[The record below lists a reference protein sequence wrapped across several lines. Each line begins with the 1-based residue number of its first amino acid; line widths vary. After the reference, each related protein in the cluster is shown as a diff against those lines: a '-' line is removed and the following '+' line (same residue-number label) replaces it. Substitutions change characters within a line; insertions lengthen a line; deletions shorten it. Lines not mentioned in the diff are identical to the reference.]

1 MPNIT
6 PDPDTGIGTW
16 SEQDIITLL
25 KDGQTPD
32 FDFVG
37 GAMGEIVRN
46 TSRLDD
52 DDRQAIAVYLRS
64 LPPIHTQKKSR

>member
-1 MPNIT
+1 
-6 PDPDTGIGTW
+6 
-16 SEQDIITLL
+16 L
-25 KDGQTPD
+25 KNGQTPD

-46 TSRLDD
+46 TSQLDD
-52 DDRQAIAVYLRS
+52 DDRQTIAVYLKS